1 MTSTREVDLETG
13 FRRVVV
19 GYRAAA
25 VVWMGLLALVT
36 DRPGGLGAGVG
47 VAAVVGLAGLWA
59 FLTAILAA
67 ARPHVLRT
75 VAWLAA
81 DVLVAAVTVFAP
93 WVVSAAAGGEA
104 SLSAFDPFAGGYPF
118 SAVLLAAWARG
129 MPGALPAAVAL
140 SAAAVST
147 QAGRGPSTLDEAL
160 PSVLVYLAGAV
171 VAAWGIGLL
180 REQDRQRREAL
191 LALAGERA
199 AAARERERAETAAH
213 LHDSVLQTLALIQRR
228 AEDPAAVRTL
238 AREQEG
244 GLRAWLSGQA
254 AGAGTAAALLRERCA
269 EVERD
274 HAVPVEVVVRGDQAL
289 DEAVSALAAAAA
301 EAVRNAARHS
311 GAAQVSVYAEFGGAP
326 AVFVRDRGRGFD
338 PGAVPADRRGIAESI
353 QGRLERHGGSALLH
367 TAPGQGTEWE
377 LRLGREGA

>member
-47 VAAVVGLAGLWA
+47 VAAVLALAGLWA

-81 DVLVAAVTVFAP
+81 DVLVAVLTVFGP
-93 WVVSAAAGGEA
+93 WVVSAGAGQT
-104 SLSAFDPFAGGYPF
+104 SLSAFEPFAGGYPF

-129 MPGALPAAVAL
+129 MPGALSAAVAL
-140 SAAAVST
+140 SAAAVT
-147 QAGRGPSTLDEAL
+147 VQAPAGTWTLDEAL

-171 VAAWGIGLL
+171 VTAWGIGLL
-180 REQDRQRREAL
+180 RDQDRQRREAL
-191 LALAGERA
+191 LALAAERA

-244 GLRAWLSGQA
+244 GLRAWLSGQES
-254 AGAGTAAALLRERCA
+254 GEGTAAALLRKRCG

-274 HAVPVEVVVRGDQAL
+274 HAVPVEVVVRGDQPL
-289 DEAVSALAAAAA
+289 DEAVAALAAAAA
-301 EAVRNAARHS
+301 EAVRNAAVHS
-311 GAAQVSVYAEFGGAP
+311 GAGRVSVYAEFGGAP

-367 TAPGQGTEWE
+367 TAPGQGAEWE
-377 LRLGREGA
+377 LRLGPEQS